1 MKKVIFGTEPY
12 SVDEKIK
19 ELTAGLGDMGIARFP
34 ALTEEVFHAAE
45 VYPMFT
51 ARQVVIVDMD
61 KLGACEE
68 LVKAKIPDFTDF
80 IVVPKSVD
88 KRTSSYK
95 ALEKAGC
102 IIECPKL
109 DIPSL
114 KKWIIDMVQE
124 QGGSIGNDVLT
135 DFINYI
141 GYEFDENVS
150 LYTVEVAVKKL
161 CLATAQI
168 AMTDV
173 EALVERSVN
182 VKMWELS
189 NILLDQ
195 NAPKLYATA
204 QRLLD
209 EKESG
214 IGMLS
219 LLLRTFRL
227 AYKASLYKGMKEADV
242 GKKLGVAAF
251 QYKKATRYAPE
262 QISRSL
268 DLLQSG
274 ANKIK
279 SGLPERVVFPL
290 TLGEVLAVLG
300 GA

>member
-1 MKKVIFGTEPY
+1 MKKIIFGAEPY
-12 SVDEKIK
+12 SVDQKVK
-19 ELTAGLGDMGIARFP
+19 ELTAGLGDMGIVRFP
-34 ALTEEVFHAAE
+34 SLSEDAFQVAE
-45 VYPMFT
+45 IYPMFT
-51 ARQVVIVDMD
+51 SRQVVIVELD

-68 LVKAKIPDFTDF
+68 LVKAKIPEFTDF
-80 IVVPKSVD
+80 IVIPKSVD

-95 ALEKAGC
+95 ALEKVGC
-102 IIECPKL
+102 VIECPKL
-109 DIPSL
+109 DIPVL
-114 KKWIIDMVQE
+114 KKWILESVQA
-124 QGGSIGNDVLT
+124 QGSSISDDVLVQ
-135 DFINYI
+135 FINYI
-141 GYEFDENVS
+141 GYEFDESVT

-168 AMTDV
+168 TMTDV

-189 NILLDQ
+189 NVLLDR
-195 NAPKLYATA
+195 NAAQLHSMA

-227 AYKASLYKGMKEADV
+227 AYKASLCKWMKDADI
-242 GKKLGVAAF
+242 GKKIGVPAF
-251 QYKKATRYAPE
+251 QYKKATKYSPE

-268 DLLQSG
+268 DLLQG
-274 ANKIK
+274 GVNKIK
-279 SGLPERVVFPL
+279 SGLPERVIFPL
-290 TLGEVLAVLG
+290 TLSEVLTELG